1 MWCMMGKRQG
11 AEAGGWRRREEGDKL
26 QNAWLWAGELSRLK
40 DSDHQTCTA
49 GQRGNV
55 IVKPGCGSPQAW
67 LLLLVGRKRTD
78 AATLTMAVGR
88 WFCHNWKFL
97 LFD

>member
-11 AEAGGWRRREEGDKL
+11 AEAGGVETNCRMPGSGLGSFPGLRTQIIRRAR
-26 QNAWLWAGELSRLK
+26 QV
-40 DSDHQTCTA
+40 
-49 GQRGNV
+49 RGGNG

-67 LLLLVGRKRTD
+67 LLLLVGRTRTD
-78 AATLTMAVGR
+78 AATLTMAAGR

-97 LFD
+97 LLD